1 MVKKFLTLRSFKK
14 DTETPKAFP
23 VSNGVNFHFSKQNL
37 DRWDTILERA
47 FEILPGLTSWSIL
60 IGMCWISFS
69 QPLTAAVLVIA
80 FDFYWFLRLFY
91 MTLFLVLAYLRLSS
105 EDETD
110 WMERIHEIDR
120 MSSPNAFGN
129 DMRKTLKQKISDWVH
144 KCKLKELHQTGEL
157 PPKSSQIHQLVIF
170 SVAKESPQILEAGI
184 LSLSDQEFPPKK
196 IVCVIAIE
204 ERADVQIKVGIA
216 GLQKKYCHHFFDFL
230 IFEHPDGLPGEAKVK
245 GANVTYAAKGAA
257 QYLQAKSIPFED
269 VIVSC
274 FDADTVVG
282 SNYFSC
288 LTYHYLIYSGRN
300 QASFQP
306 IPVYHNNIWEA
317 SAFAR
322 VLDIGSSFFQL
333 IEATDSD
340 KLVTFSS
347 HSMSFKALVDVG
359 YWPVDMISDDS
370 AIFWKALIHFDGK
383 YRVIPM
389 YVTISMDVVSGESW
403 WKTITN
409 IYRQKRRW
417 AWGVENFPIVMRGFL
432 HNGKI
437 PLFDKIKYGFKLFED
452 HVAWATWAFL
462 LTIIGWLPAFFTG
475 QEFSN
480 SVLYYSAPR
489 ITSTIFNLASLA
501 LITTIILSLFLLP
514 KRKTKFDLMKRI
526 ILTIEW
532 LFVPI
537 VIVFLSAL
545 PALDAQTRLMMGK
558 YMEFWVTEKTRKKV
572 NLHDLKYTGL

>member
-1 MVKKFLTLRSFKK
+1 MS
-14 DTETPKAFP
+14 
-23 VSNGVNFHFSKQNL
+23 SHFSKQNL
-37 DRWDTILERA
+37 DRRDTILERT

-60 IGMCWISFS
+60 IGMCWISFW

-105 EDETD
+105 ESETD
-110 WMERIHEIDR
+110 WIDR
-120 MSSPNAFGN
+120 IRGIDDLDHYLEKIEKIKPP
-129 DMRKTLKQKISDWVH
+129 RRLKHKISDWIH
-144 KCKLKELHQTGEL
+144 RHKLKELHEIGEL
-157 PPKSSQIHQLVIF
+157 PPKSSQIYQLVIF
-170 SVAKESPQILEAGI
+170 SVAKELPQILEAGI
-184 LSLSDQEFPPKK
+184 MSLLDQKFPPKK
-196 IVCVIAIE
+196 IVCVIAVE
-204 ERADVQIKVGIA
+204 ERADTQIKEGIA
-216 GLQKKYCHHFFDFL
+216 ELQTKYRCHFFDFL
-230 IFEHPDGLPGEAKVK
+230 IFEHPDGLLGEARVK
-245 GANVTYAAKGAA
+245 GANVTYAAKEAA
-257 QYLQAKSIPFED
+257 KYFQAKSIPFEHI
-269 VIVSC
+269 IVSC

-288 LTYHYLIYSGRN
+288 LTYHYLIYPGRN

-383 YRVIPM
+383 YRAIPM
-389 YVTISMDVVSGESW
+389 YVTISMDVVSGETW

-409 IYRQKRRW
+409 IYKQKRRW

-432 HNGKI
+432 HNRKI
-437 PLFDKIKYGFKLFED
+437 PLFDKIKYAFKLFED

-501 LITTIILSLFLLP
+501 LITTIILSLCLLP
-514 KRKTKFDLMKRI
+514 KRKTEFDLMKRI
-526 ILTIEW
+526 ILTVEW
-532 LFVPI
+532 LLVPI
-537 VIVFLSAL
+537 VVVFLSAL

-558 YMEFWVTEKTRKKV
+558 YMEFWVTEKTRKKANV
-572 NLHDLKYTGL
+572 HDLKYTGL